1 MILLLFA
8 GVQVRLCI
16 GNIFL
21 NYVTIYAGY
30 FLSLYPILI
39 LDVFAQK
46 KRQYW
51 DENLFH
57 WRESISF
64 GIKEPLEWIMAHQL
78 INACNIP
85 SGFSNFL
92 FLEIVQ
98 ISLRGLNQVMHFK
111 KMLFIFWGNTAKKYS
126 AFNI

>member
-1 MILLLFA
+1 MILLLFVD
-8 GVQVRLCI
+8 VQVRLCI

-21 NYVTIYAGY
+21 KYVIIYAGY

-39 LDVFAQK
+39 LVVFAQ

-64 GIKEPLEWIMAHQL
+64 GIKEPLKWIMAHQL

-92 FLEIVQ
+92 ILEIVQ

-111 KMLFIFWGNTAKKYS
+111 KMLFIFGGNTAKKYS

>member
-1 MILLLFA
+1 MILLLFVD
-8 GVQVRLCI
+8 VQVRLCI

-21 NYVTIYAGY
+21 KYVIIYAGY

-39 LDVFAQK
+39 LVVFAQ

-64 GIKEPLEWIMAHQL
+64 GIKEPLKWIMAHQL

-92 FLEIVQ
+92 ILEIVQ

-111 KMLFIFWGNTAKKYS
+111 KMLFIFGGNTAKEYS